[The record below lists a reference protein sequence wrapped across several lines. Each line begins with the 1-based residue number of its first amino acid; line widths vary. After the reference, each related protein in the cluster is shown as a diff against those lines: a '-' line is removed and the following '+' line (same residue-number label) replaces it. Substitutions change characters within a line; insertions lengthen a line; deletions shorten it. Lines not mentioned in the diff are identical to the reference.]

1 MNEVYLDNASTTK
14 PVDSVIEAIRP
25 YIEEYWYNPSSLYS
39 NGVKVRNDI
48 ERVREQI
55 ATLIHAKPEE
65 IYFTSGATEANNWVI
80 RGFDDAYGSKV
91 SGILSTNMEH
101 SSIRNALK
109 NKGLRSVVRY
119 LDNDTY
125 GDVDVESIDANIVP
139 YMSLVSVIAAN
150 NEIGTVQ
157 DLKQISDKV
166 HSYDCVFHTDAT
178 QMLPYI
184 PINVKKMG
192 IDVLSASAQKL
203 GGLKGTGFLY
213 IKNSVKDRIN
223 PLIYGEQE
231 RGMRG
236 GTENIVGIIALGEAI
251 KNIDYKLFKNVS
263 AGRDF
268 FINNLESIG
277 CELVGSRD
285 YRLPNHVSVM
295 LPDGCGA
302 EEMLYILETSGIMC
316 STGSACNSHS
326 VEPSHVLKAIGLDN
340 NQAQRVIRF
349 TMGTNTGKSHVNHV
363 LKEVENGISLLTI
376 GGDI

>member
-14 PVDSVIEAIRP
+14 PVDSVLEAIKP

-39 NGVKVRNDI
+39 NGAKVRNDI

-109 NKGLRSVVRY
+109 NKVLRSVVRY
-119 LDNDTY
+119 LDNDMY
-125 GDVDVESIDANIVP
+125 GNVDVESIDANIVP

-157 DLKQISDKV
+157 DIKQISDKV
-166 HSYDCVFHTDAT
+166 HSYGCVFHTDAT
-178 QMLPYI
+178 QMLPYM

-192 IDVLSASAQKL
+192 IDILSASAQKL

-236 GTENIVGIIALGEAI
+236 GTENVVGIIALGEAI
-251 KNIDYKLFKNVS
+251 KNIDYRLFKNVS

-285 YRLPNHVSVM
+285 FRLPNHVSVM

-326 VEPSHVLKAIGLDN
+326 VEPSHVLKAIGLDD

>member
-14 PVDSVIEAIRP
+14 PVESVIEAIRP

-48 ERVREQI
+48 ERAREQI

-80 RGFDDAYGSKV
+80 RGFDDAYGNKV

-101 SSIRNALK
+101 ASIRNALK

-119 LDNDTY
+119 LDNDMY
-125 GDVDVESIDANIVP
+125 GNVDIESIDANIVP

-166 HSYDCVFHTDAT
+166 HNYDCVFHTDAT
-178 QMLPYI
+178 QMLPYM

-236 GTENIVGIIALGEAI
+236 GTENVVGIIALGEAI

-285 YRLPNHVSVM
+285 YRLPNHVSVV

-316 STGSACNSHS
+316 STGSACNSRS
-326 VEPSHVLKAIGLDN
+326 VEPSHVLKAIGLDD

>member
-55 ATLIHAKPEE
+55 AMLIHAKPEE

-80 RGFDDAYGSKV
+80 RGFDDVYGSKV

-119 LDNDTY
+119 LDNDMY
-125 GDVDVESIDANIVP
+125 GNVDVESIDVNIVP

-178 QMLPYI
+178 QMLPYM
-184 PINVKKMG
+184 PINVKKIG

-236 GTENIVGIIALGEAI
+236 GTENVVGIIALGEAI

-285 YRLPNHVSVM
+285 FRLPNHVSIM

-302 EEMLYILETSGIMC
+302 EEMLYILETSGIIC
-316 STGSACNSHS
+316 SAGSACNSHS
-326 VEPSHVLKAIGLDN
+326 VEPSHVLKAIGLDD

-349 TMGTNTGKSHVNHV
+349 TMGTNTGKSNVNHV

>member
-14 PVDSVIEAIRP
+14 PVDSVIEAIKP

-48 ERVREQI
+48 ERAREQI

-80 RGFDDAYGSKV
+80 RGFDDAYGNKV

-101 SSIRNALK
+101 ASIRNALK

-119 LDNDTY
+119 LDNDMY
-125 GDVDVESIDANIVP
+125 GNVDVESIDANIVP

-166 HSYDCVFHTDAT
+166 HNYDCVFHTDAT
-178 QMLPYI
+178 QMLPYM

-236 GTENIVGIIALGEAI
+236 GTENVVGIIALGEAI

-316 STGSACNSHS
+316 STGSACNSRS
-326 VEPSHVLKAIGLDN
+326 VEPSHVLKAIGLDD